1 MIDVRFYE
9 NKGKL
14 CLKVEGHANAAPK
27 GEDIVCA
34 GVSALAVALADTL
47 EMMHRNG
54 DLEEAPE
61 IRAKD
66 GDMRVKVKAGQ
77 DHKGRLLLAFL
88 YCQTGM
94 LAIWRGYPKNVQIK
108 TFDKAEIE
116 AFSKGPAHP
125 DGQIQED
132 RPL

>member
-14 CLKVEGHANAAPK
+14 CMKVEGHANAAPK

-54 DLEEAPE
+54 DLAEPPE

-66 GDMRVKVKAGQ
+66 GDMRVKAKADREHG
-77 DHKGRLLLAFL
+77 GSLLLAFL
-88 YCQTGM
+88 FCQTGM
-94 LAIWRGYPKNVQIK
+94 LAIWRGYPEHVQIK

-116 AFSKGPAHP
+116 AFSKGIAHP
-125 DGQIQED
+125 DGQTQET